1 MELVKTKNSTT
12 QKIKNNLELLYEK
25 YSKTALISIL
35 AFFIGRIEIFAGLSP
50 FSLPLLL
57 AADKHPLA
65 IVFTL
70 MGILSNR
77 SLYSVKY
84 VLIILTGVI
93 LTTLIKW
100 IFPAV
105 DMKKVSPSVCFLSV
119 FIYSLSFTLFKE
131 YVIFDILLVVFESVI
146 AFLSYFPINKGIL
159 TFGAATGKKY
169 FTGEEI
175 TTFLL
180 MVTLF
185 TAGIGTNYIFDSIL
199 LKNILAVYIV
209 FLGAGASNMGTGAQ
223 IAAFMGIAA
232 GLGSEYMGVFI
243 ATYCVNGLIASTF
256 SGYGKIAIVAGFTL
270 GNVFMSILMAYEYY
284 MVISFPEI
292 LIASLFYFI
301 LPDTYF
307 KKIFSYTANDAYDIN
322 SAEIIKKIATVKL
335 ERLSLAFK
343 KLSDTIFVTGIKSNH
358 LKPEKLQSLY
368 KDVSDK
374 VCRSCALRFYCWQ
387 KDYDLTEKVMH
398 KAITHIKDTGNLTKE
413 AFPEHFKN
421 KCVKLEEITNA
432 LITNYEIYRLNSV
445 WENKVKDITLVYKNQ
460 FSELSDIVSRLKY
473 EIDQNPYFDKTL
485 SVEISSALENEG
497 LDIKEL
503 NVIKDCNENTV
514 IEVSMFPCQKK
525 DKCYP
530 QIEEKLSDI
539 MDAPFVKT
547 AGKCSYKECVL
558 KFKESEKY
566 FLRSSVRQKSKN
578 DISGDSYSIKTLD
591 NSSRYIL
598 LCDGSGSGEIA
609 SGYSKNTVKLMEEF
623 LKTGFSKSTSVKLI
637 NSSLLYNFQQDNS
650 STIDLG
656 ILDLKNGELEIL
668 KKGAC
673 PTYIKKKTGEYSVIR
688 STGFPVG
695 ILDET
700 DKIQKIKLSE
710 GDILI
715 MISDGIYNAV
725 SSEDWILEALKAIN
739 SDDPDIISDTLLKI
753 CLSTKRKDEDDMT
766 VIAGRVCLS

>member
-1 MELVKTKNSTT
+1 MELIKSKNTAT
-12 QKIKNNLELLYEK
+12 QKIKSNIEDIYDK
-25 YSKTALISIL
+25 YSKLGLTCIMS
-35 AFFIGRIEIFAGLSP
+35 FFIGRIELFSGVSP

-57 AADKHPLA
+57 ATNKNPLA
-65 IVFTL
+65 VIFAL

-100 IFPAV
+100 IFPTA
-105 DMKKVSPSVCFLSV
+105 DIKKVNPAVCFISV
-119 FIYSLSFTLFKE
+119 FIYSLSFTLFKD

-146 AFLSYFPINKGIL
+146 AFLSYFPIKKGIL
-159 TFGAATGKKY
+159 TLGAAPGKKY
-169 FTGEEI
+169 YTTEEI

-180 MVTLF
+180 TIALF
-185 TAGIGTNYIFDSIL
+185 TAGIGNGYIFDNIL
-199 LKNILAVYIV
+199 VKNIAAVYIV
-209 FLGAGASNMGTGAQ
+209 FLGATASNMGTGAQ

-232 GLGSEYMGVFI
+232 GLGSDYAGIFI
-243 ATYCVNGLIASTF
+243 ATYCVNGLIASTL
-256 SGYGKIAIVAGFTL
+256 SSYGKIAVVAGFTL
-270 GNVFMSILMAYEYY
+270 GNVFMSILMVYEYFT
-284 MVISFPEI
+284 VISFFEI
-292 LIASLFYFI
+292 FIAALCYFI
-301 LPDTYF
+301 FPDTYF
-307 KKIFSYTANDAYDIN
+307 KKIFSCTTNDLCDIS
-322 SAEIIKKIATVKL
+322 SAETIKKIATVKL

-343 KLSDTIFVTGIKSNH
+343 KLSDTIFVTGVKSNPM
-358 LKPEKLQSLY
+358 KPEKLKSLY
-368 KDVSDK
+368 KDVCDK
-374 VCRSCALRFYCWQ
+374 VCKSCALRFYCWQ
-387 KDYDLTEKVMH
+387 KDYDITQKVMN
-398 KAITHIKDTGNLTKE
+398 KAITHIKDTGTMTKE

-445 WENKVKDITLVYKNQ
+445 WENKVKDITSVYKNQ

-473 EIDQNPYFDKTL
+473 EIEQNPYFDKAL
-485 SVEISSALENEG
+485 SVEISSALENDG
-497 LDIKEL
+497 LNIKEL

-514 IEVSMFPCQKK
+514 IELSMFPCQKK
-525 DKCYP
+525 DKCYSH
-530 QIEEKLSDI
+530 IEERLSEI
-539 MDAPFVKT
+539 LETPFVKT
-547 AGKCSYKECVL
+547 SGKCSYKECVL

-566 FLRSSVRQKSKN
+566 FLKSSVRQKSKS
-578 DISGDSYSIKTLD
+578 DISGDTYSIKTLD

-609 SGYSKNTVKLMEEF
+609 ANYSKNTVKLMEEF

-656 ILDLKNGELEIL
+656 IIDLKNGELEIL

-673 PTYIKKKTGEYSVIR
+673 PTYIKRKNGEYSIIR
-688 STGFPVG
+688 NTSFPVG
-695 ILDET
+695 ILDDTNKTE
-700 DKIQKIKLSE
+700 KIKLNE

-725 SSEDWILEALKAIN
+725 TSEDWILEALKAIKT
-739 SDDPDIISDTLLKI
+739 DDPDIISDTLLKI

-766 VIAGRVCLS
+766 VITGRVCLS